1 MTLKEKGIGL
11 ILIIVGALPF
21 LLKIETIKDSIPGFL
36 IGLIPGEPIYQGLLV
51 ILGLLLF
58 FSLRPRT

>member
-11 ILIIVGALPF
+11 VLIIIGALPF
-21 LLKIETIKDSIPGFL
+21 LLKIGTVKDSIPGFL
-36 IGLIPGEPIYQGLLV
+36 TGLIPGEAIYQGVLI
-51 ILGLLLF
+51 ILGLILF

>member
-1 MTLKEKGIGL
+1 MTLKEKGIGI
-11 ILIIVGALPF
+11 ILIVVGALPF
-21 LLKIETIKDSIPGFL
+21 LLKVNAIKEAIPTFL
-36 IGLIPGEPIYQGLLV
+36 TGLIPGEAIYQGLLV